1 MILFDK
7 SINDTILIDDIK
19 VNSNVIS
26 NINSKINSTTDISI
40 TLNIKYID
48 YVKSWFSDMFT
59 ENRYDKSKYIRD
71 IFVCN
76 KVDMMFVSCYPTSWS
91 ENDKTIELDLTCDY
105 CEIGGNFPELKVI
118 YRDRKID
125 ELLD

>member
-59 ENRYDKSKYIRD
+59 ENRYDKSK
-71 IFVCN
+71 
-76 KVDMMFVSCYPTSWS
+76 
-91 ENDKTIELDLTCDY
+91 
-105 CEIGGNFPELKVI
+105 
-118 YRDRKID
+118 
-125 ELLD
+125 

>member
-91 ENDKTIELDLTCDY
+91 ENDVTIELDLTCDY

-125 ELLD
+125 ELLN